1 VTPDDSSFSWTCS
14 ACGRQV
20 PRRVARCR
28 CGAVASTDQAPIDDP
43 RSGSRRAL
51 AALLA
56 VVCVLGVAGFV
67 WTGRGSHLPQQGV
80 RPPGDRPAP
89 TAARGN
95 TDAAGAVAPGTWP
108 SNVPFVH
115 GEAGAANGVPA
126 PAPLPATSLQVRGLE
141 ELIAAALPAVVLVE
155 TPAGRGTGFFISP
168 QVAVTNAHVVQSA
181 GYVTLIWATGER
193 ATARVTQTASDEDL
207 AILQVSAPRPG
218 QALLPLGQLKDVRVG
233 QEVVAIGAPL
243 GLQNTVTR
251 GIISAVR
258 RSGSVMLVQTDA
270 AINPGNSGGPLVD
283 RTGRIV
289 GVTTMKMAGAAESLG
304 FAVAADH
311 VRALISGG
319 TPVVSA
325 GSAGSLPDVLGAGEG
340 TTDDLREEGATT
352 LERALADIAR
362 RADALDDRWA
372 RLNSSCPARPLRQ
385 SGDREWFAVWNAAF
399 SGDAAWPG
407 CADAVDDF
415 RRSAATIRVRTL
427 EADEEARRAGVFPG
441 TRRELRTQYR
451 LNWDADRP

>member
-1 VTPDDSSFSWTCS
+1 VAPDDPSFSWTCS

-28 CGAVASTDQAPIDDP
+28 CGAVASREPAPEENP
-43 RSGSRRAL
+43 RTGSRPAL

-56 VVCVLGVAGFV
+56 VVCVVGVAGFV
-67 WTGRGSHLPQQGV
+67 WTGRGSHVPQQRV
-80 RPPGDRPAP
+80 RPPEDRPAP
-89 TAARGN
+89 TAAREHTG
-95 TDAAGAVAPGTWP
+95 AAGAVATGTWP

-115 GEAGAANGVPA
+115 GEAGANGVPA
-126 PAPLPATSLQVRGLE
+126 PAALPATSLQARGLE

-155 TPAGRGTGFFISP
+155 TPAARGTGFFISP

-207 AILQVSAPRPG
+207 AIVQLSAPRPG

-251 GIISAVR
+251 GIVSAVR

-319 TPVVSA
+319 KPVVSG
-325 GSAGSLPDVLGAGEG
+325 GSAGSLPDVVGAGEG
-340 TTDDLREEGATT
+340 TTDDLREEGTTT

-372 RLNSSCPARPLRQ
+372 RLNGSCPARPLRH
-385 SGDREWFAVWNAAF
+385 SGDRAWFAVWNAAF
-399 SGDAAWPG
+399 SGDAGWPG

-415 RRSAATIRVRTL
+415 RRSAATIRIRTL